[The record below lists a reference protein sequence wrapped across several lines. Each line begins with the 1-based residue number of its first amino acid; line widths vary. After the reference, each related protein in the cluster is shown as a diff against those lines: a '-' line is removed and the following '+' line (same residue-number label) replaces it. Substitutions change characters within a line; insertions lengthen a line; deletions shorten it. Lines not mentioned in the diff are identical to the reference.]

1 MAEKWKTNDSARTM
15 TKKFNNVVD
24 ELNQSQKTLE
34 NQQAEQPT
42 VSTGYAINGLT
53 ESAVEQLIGLQKV
66 TE

>member
-1 MAEKWKTNDSARTM
+1 MAERWKTNDSARTM
-15 TKKFNNVVD
+15 ARKFNTLVD

-34 NQQAEQPT
+34 NQQKEQTT

-53 ESAVEQLIGLQKV
+53 ESAVEKLIGSQKA